1 MLLEIGVFIL
11 NWLHQ
16 AIKPMDLLIAVFAVY
31 LFAFEIDYDNMSW
44 ADEVYVACFAVWFVL
59 LAIRCYIYMTGRSG
73 KSGGRKRE

>member
-44 ADEVYVACFAVWFVL
+44 ADEV
-59 LAIRCYIYMTGRSG
+59 
-73 KSGGRKRE
+73 